1 MAKEGLGEPL
11 LLKSQGGSAGG
22 GSTLTPHAHTLMER
36 YQALARIIDTQ
47 ADDLFESGFLDP
59 Q

>member
-1 MAKEGLGEPL
+1 MD
-11 LLKSQGGSAGG
+11 
-22 GSTLTPHAHTLMER
+22 R
-36 YQALARIIDTQ
+36 YLALSRVIDTQ